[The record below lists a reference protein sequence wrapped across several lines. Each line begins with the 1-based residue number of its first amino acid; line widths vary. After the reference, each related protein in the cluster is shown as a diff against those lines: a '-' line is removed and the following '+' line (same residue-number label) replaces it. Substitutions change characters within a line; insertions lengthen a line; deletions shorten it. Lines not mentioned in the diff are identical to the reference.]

1 MINFVHTK
9 PDPIMMKRIL
19 PAYLAILF
27 AYSSSAQV
35 TTYSVGQTVNDFTV
49 TDTHGNVHNLYS
61 ITASGKYVLL
71 DFFFAA
77 CPPCQAT
84 QPYFN
89 QLHETYGCNE
99 HDLFVLSI
107 NQGVDNN
114 AQVDQYEAT
123 YGGSYAHGPA
133 VAIEGG
139 CAAVKNAFGIQAYP
153 TYCLIGPD
161 NKLKNGDIWPVSSMQ
176 HFVNAFPAGSNIQ
189 TATCSLVGIAE
200 QAAVVMDRLYPNPGA
215 GTFRLEL
222 ALGTSGQVTLEVM
235 DALGRTVKAESMGM
249 CSPGSFTHT
258 MELGAL
264 SDGYYTL
271 RLLLDGIPQIAQRLV
286 IAR

>member
-1 MINFVHTK
+1 
-9 PDPIMMKRIL
+9 MMKRIL
-19 PAYLAILF
+19 PACLAILL

-61 ITASGKYVLL
+61 ITASGKYVML

-77 CPPCQAT
+77 CGPCQAT

-89 QLHETYGCNE
+89 QLHETYGCNQ

-139 CAAVKNAFGIQAYP
+139 CAAVKNAFGIMAYP

-176 HFVNAFPAGSNIQ
+176 SFVNAFPAGSNIQ
-189 TATCSLVGIAE
+189 PAQCAIAGIDE
-200 QAAVVMDRLYPNPGA
+200 NIMSTTGRLFPNPTTGTAFLDISLASA
-215 GTFRLEL
+215 GRV
-222 ALGTSGQVTLEVM
+222 ALEVV
-235 DALGRTVKAESMGM
+235 DALGRTVHTEHLGPRPMG
-249 CSPGSFTHT
+249 GFVHT
-258 MELGAL
+258 MDLGGIN
-264 SDGYYTL
+264 DGHYAL
-271 RLLLDGIPQIAQRLV
+271 RLLLDDALVLTRRLV